1 MSSDK
6 LTWTLT
12 GATVACVLAVYVASA
27 PRAVSG
33 GDSGRTAVSHM
44 CLCLYHMQP
53 ITEQHIVI
61 LHTPRDMKLLQI

>member
-27 PRAVSG
+27 PRAVPG
-33 GDSGRTAVSHM
+33 GDSGRTPVSHM

-53 ITEQHIVI
+53 ITEQHMV
-61 LHTPRDMKLLQI
+61 LSHTPYDMKLLEI